1 MAAQIIL
8 DNDNGGSVLITPANT
23 NATNVTLTLPQES
36 GTLVTTSNIPVATGI
51 QAGGIKYSV
60 TGNTLNIITI

>member
-1 MAAQIIL
+1 MAAQIVL

-23 NATNVTLTLPQES
+23 NATDTTLTFPQET
-36 GTLVTTSNIPVATGI
+36 GTLLTTSNIPIASST